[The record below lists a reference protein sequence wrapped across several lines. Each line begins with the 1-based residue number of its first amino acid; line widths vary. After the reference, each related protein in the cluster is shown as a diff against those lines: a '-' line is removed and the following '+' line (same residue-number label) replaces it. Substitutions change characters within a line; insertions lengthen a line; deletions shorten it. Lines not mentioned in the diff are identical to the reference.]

1 MATGAGSVLD
11 RCMADSGRRGTGC
24 GGDPSARVPAPG
36 PVVVQVANVRNTR
49 GRVYVALCPM
59 NQFLAKSCPYEAS
72 APASRRDNGG
82 DRARAPGDW
91 GAQAFQ
97 DENGNHEIDRGFSAF
112 PRKAWAFRA
121 MPRS

>member
-1 MATGAGSVLD
+1 LIAAWLIWPPPHD
-11 RCMADSGRRGTGC
+11 WCA
-24 GGDPSARVPAPG
+24 A
-36 PVVVQVANVRNTR
+36 VVQVGNVRAHGRCDR
-49 GRVYVALCPM
+49 GNVPARQWLADNCAMSGSVPAHPGVTIEQPPGEWGVRRRVP
-59 NQFLAKSCPYEAS
+59 
-72 APASRRDNGG
+72 
-82 DRARAPGDW
+82 PGDW